1 MKKILILLLISY
13 SASYAKLVSKPNTAE
28 TKSEYKIDNNKID
41 DLFNNAEDIS
51 LTANSVNYNIT
62 KTNEEEKQLIAG
74 IIAIGSLVLGPGFLI
89 PIHRIV
95 LGTGGETAKIIAL
108 YCITLSGC
116 GFITLVDG
124 ILLLSNAGGTEYV
137 ENSSFIMW

>member
-13 SASYAKLVSKPNTAE
+13 SASYAKLVSKTNAVE
-28 TKSEYKIDNNKID
+28 TKSEYKIDNNEVD
-41 DLFNNAEDIS
+41 ALFNCAEDIS
-51 LTANSVNYNIT
+51 LTENSFNYSIT
-62 KTNEEEKQLIAG
+62 KTNEEDKQLIAG
-74 IIAIGSLVLGPGFLI
+74 IVAIGSLILGPGFLI

-124 ILLLSNAGGTEYV
+124 ILLLSNASGTEYV
-137 ENSSFIMW
+137 ENPSFIMW